1 MAVSAQEELDRVLA
15 SEGFASSPRLVR
27 LLRYIVEKSVAGN
40 REALKEYSIGLD
52 VFDRDPSFDPK
63 VDSIVRSTARQLRL
77 KLAQYYQ
84 TDGQNRPMRIV
95 LPKGSYV
102 AEFQERIA
110 ADAEPAPP
118 RSQTASFRPR
128 YFALALLALVM
139 VAAVSLALNRPR
151 PTVHPRTVAVLPFR
165 DLSPHQD
172 LGYLAEGLRD
182 GLTSALVRVKGLELT
197 ARVSSGGIASGAD
210 PATAAKAASAE
221 TLILGSV
228 APSGEDFQATIHL
241 LDGKTGKYLWSDTYQ
256 GRAADLPSIEH
267 RAAAGAAATLG
278 ASAEVPAPPLP
289 HNAEA
294 LELFLRASALART
307 RQPSAMREAAQLYE
321 RVLTLEPDFAL
332 GYASAASNY
341 LVAVANGAMN
351 WGVGGPRGIELA
363 RQAVALD
370 ASLADAHD
378 ALALGLESEW
388 KWTEAGAEFARAI
401 ELDPRS
407 PLTYFRKAVDE
418 ASRGRFVEAE
428 RTVEAARLLD
438 PSWSAPDGLL
448 AEIYYYSRRWNDA
461 LKQAQRLRETWHDA
475 DMADNIS
482 WRVHIAQGNPGLA
495 RPFLA
500 PHTDPLSRAWQ
511 HSVNGD
517 AAGGWRELLAAHR
530 SQCVPACWIAGYA
543 LASLHDR
550 ELALDWLE
558 QSFRDHEPDL
568 VSLAIDPVFDP
579 IRSAPRV
586 AVLLRAMHL
595 DSR

>member
-1 MAVSAQEELDRVLA
+1 
-15 SEGFASSPRLVR
+15 
-27 LLRYIVEKSVAGN
+27 VAGD

-95 LPKGSYV
+95 LPKGSYL
-102 AEFQERIA
+102 AEFQELIA
-110 ADAEPAPP
+110 VDSEPAP
-118 RSQTASFRPR
+118 RSSGAPPIFRPR
-128 YFALALLALVM
+128 YFALALLALAM
-139 VAAVSLALNRPR
+139 VAAVSMAVNRPR
-151 PTVHPRTVAVLPFR
+151 PAVHPRTVAVLPFR

-182 GLTSALVRVKGLELT
+182 GLTSALVRAKGLELT
-197 ARVSSGGIASGAD
+197 ARVSSRGIANGAD
-210 PATAAKAASAE
+210 PTIAAKAASSE
-221 TLILGSV
+221 TLILGSL
-228 APSGEDFQATIHL
+228 APSGEEFQVTIHL
-241 LDGKTGKYLWSDTYQ
+241 LDGKTGKYLWSETYQ

-267 RAAAGAAATLG
+267 RAAAAAAAVLG

-289 HNAEA
+289 HNPEA

-307 RQPSAMREAAQLYE
+307 RQAAAMHEAAQLYE
-321 RVLTLEPDFAL
+321 RVLTVEPNFAL

-341 LVAVANGAMN
+341 LVAVANGAME
-351 WGVGGPRGIELA
+351 WGEGGPRGIELA

-378 ALALGLESEW
+378 ALALGLESQW

-418 ASRGRFVEAE
+418 ASRGRFAEAE

-448 AEIYYYSRRWNDA
+448 AEIYYYSRRWSDA

-482 WRVHIAQGNPGLA
+482 WRVHIAQGNPGFA

-500 PHTDPLSRAWQ
+500 QHQDALSQAWQ
-511 HSVNGD
+511 RSVNGD
-517 AAGGWRELLAAHR
+517 AARGWRELLATRR
-530 SQCVPACWIAGYA
+530 SQCVPACWIAGFA
-543 LASLHDR
+543 LGGLHDR

-558 QSFRDHEPDL
+558 RSFRDHEPDL

-579 IRSAPRV
+579 IRSSPRV
-586 AVLLRAMHL
+586 TALLREMNL